1 MLVLDVGPSM
11 HSILPE
17 VEKVCSML
25 VEKKVFPLTVSYR
38 YLVVS
43 NLFRVFPSI

>member
-11 HSILPE
+11 HSTLPE

-25 VEKKVFPLTVSYR
+25 VEKKVLRSSRSHLITI
-38 YLVVS
+38 
-43 NLFRVFPSI
+43 LFLAICF